1 LFVCFVLFVV
11 VAKFANLFFSSGHMF
26 EFFLQLVTLE
36 EKQSFS
42 GAFFPRA
49 TTGEGEGRD
58 RDRFFWRDGGRER
71 ERERPWVIFS
81 HGRTLVLGNH
91 LTTGI

>member
-1 LFVCFVLFVV
+1 LFVV

-49 TTGEGEGRD
+49 TTGEGEGQRQI
-58 RDRFFWRDGGRER
+58 FFERRGKSERER
-71 ERERPWVIFS
+71 ERESLGVIFS
-81 HGRTLVLGNH
+81 HVRTLVLGNH
-91 LTTGI
+91 FTTGI

>member
-1 LFVCFVLFVV
+1 LFVLFVV

-36 EKQSFS
+36 EKQFFS

-49 TTGEGEGRD
+49 TT
-58 RDRFFWRDGGRER
+58 
-71 ERERPWVIFS
+71 
-81 HGRTLVLGNH
+81 
-91 LTTGI
+91 

>member
-1 LFVCFVLFVV
+1 MFVLFVV
-11 VAKFANLFFSSGHMF
+11 VAKVANLFFSSGHMF

-49 TTGEGEGRD
+49 TTGEGEGQRQI
-58 RDRFFWRDGGRER
+58 FFERRGKSERER
-71 ERERPWVIFS
+71 ERE
-81 HGRTLVLGNH
+81 LGGH
-91 LTTGI
+91 LFTC

>member
-1 LFVCFVLFVV
+1 LFVLFVV
-11 VAKFANLFFSSGHMF
+11 VAKFANLFSSSGHMF

-36 EKQSFS
+36 EKQSFP

-49 TTGEGEGRD
+49 TTREGEGQRQ
-58 RDRFFWRDGGRER
+58 RQIFFETGRER
-71 ERERPWVIFS
+71 ERAWVIFS

>member
-1 LFVCFVLFVV
+1 LFVLFVV

-49 TTGEGEGRD
+49 TTGEGEGQRQI
-58 RDRFFWRDGGRER
+58 FFERRGESER
-71 ERERPWVIFS
+71 ERERAWGSSFHMLELLSLEI
-81 HGRTLVLGNH
+81 TLLQGFEV
-91 LTTGI
+91 

>member
-1 LFVCFVLFVV
+1 MFVLFVV
-11 VAKFANLFFSSGHMF
+11 VAKFANLFFSSVHMF

-49 TTGEGEGRD
+49 TTGEGEGQRQ
-58 RDRFFWRDGGRER
+58 RQIFLERRGERAR

>member
-1 LFVCFVLFVV
+1 
-11 VAKFANLFFSSGHMF
+11 MF

-49 TTGEGEGRD
+49 TTGEGEGQRQI
-58 RDRFFWRDGGRER
+58 FFERRGESER
-71 ERERPWVIFS
+71 ERERAWWSSFHMLELLSLEI
-81 HGRTLVLGNH
+81 TLLQGFEV
-91 LTTGI
+91 